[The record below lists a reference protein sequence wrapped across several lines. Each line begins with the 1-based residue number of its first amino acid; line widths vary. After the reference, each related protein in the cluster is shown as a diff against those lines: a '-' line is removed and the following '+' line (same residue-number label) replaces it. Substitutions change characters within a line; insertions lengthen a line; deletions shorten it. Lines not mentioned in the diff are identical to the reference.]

1 MDIIE
6 EVYLEVHGDSL
17 RQIRRR
23 RVRVSGHERKFNN
36 FLISEYLISVG
47 SLPDRGEQIWF
58 RNEKS
63 KRIVQT
69 EYYRVLAAIFS
80 V

>member
-6 EVYLEVHGDSL
+6 EGYLEVHGDSL

-36 FLISEYLISVG
+36 F
-47 SLPDRGEQIWF
+47 
-58 RNEKS
+58 
-63 KRIVQT
+63 
-69 EYYRVLAAIFS
+69 
-80 V
+80 